1 MIKFPPVKPKPL
13 PKSLIYQN
21 GEMYNMFSTKTG
33 KHLGRMIA
41 GERFYGKIAE
51 EDFEF
56 YPNKE
61 NYVSLY
67 IVGLLAKVKGQ
78 GVGRKFIQFAK
89 HLANNERCQG
99 RVTVY
104 ALNNQEGKILNASS
118 PFFRKCGF
126 TSSEK
131 PGLEDTDRVIKGL
144 KPLHGD
150 WYCSL
155 PMYLPVK

>member
-1 MIKFPPVKPKPL
+1 MIHYPPLKM
-13 PKSLIYQN
+13 KSIPERLILQS
-21 GEMYNMFSTKTG
+21 GERYTMFSTKDG
-33 KHLGRMIA
+33 KILGRMIA
-41 GERFYGKIAE
+41 GERRYGKIAE

-56 YPNKE
+56 YPKKE
-61 NYVSLY
+61 NYIHLY

-78 GVGRKFIQFAK
+78 GVGRDFIKFAK
-89 HLANNERCQG
+89 HLANNERCQN

-104 ALNNQEGKILNASS
+104 AMNNQEGSILKASS

-144 KPLHGD
+144 KPIHGA